1 MGAQSKDFGAVSQT
15 DLRGCV
21 LAVKFIMFLIPVNAR
36 ELRVLVR
43 NETWETTRG
52 WQNESQLF
60 VKQNVSQAL
69 ISVTANNNNEVWK
82 TVILRSVQKS
92 PMQSVSLFFKFV
104 HLCFLLYLLCYLY
117 PILTSWAVIFVSL
130 NFVAVPSVWS
140 LVSLSKDVFERR
152 TSTGSGLFFIFG
164 RRFCPNFWTNRL
176 YNSKDT

>member
-15 DLRGCV
+15 DLKGCIS
-21 LAVKFIMFLIPVNAR
+21 AVKFILFLIPVNAR
-36 ELRVLVR
+36 ELRVLIR
-43 NETWETTRG
+43 NETCETNRG

-69 ISVTANNNNEVWK
+69 ISVVTNNKNEFWK
-82 TVILRSVQKS
+82 TVSLTSVQKS

-104 HLCFLLYLLCYLY
+104 HLCFLLYLLCYLC

-130 NFVAVPSVWS
+130 NFVAVPSVWI
-140 LVSLSKDVFERR
+140 LVSLSKRR
-152 TSTGSGLFFIFG
+152 FWATHVNRKWSFFG